1 VTRDQAIR
9 FVRRRGVV
17 LESARG
23 EDSSLAEHIA
33 GGPISGSWWSH
44 AKGPEIFKVAQML
57 RASRAVLVCGLAG
70 GRITYI
76 HRRLWPH
83 FVRTAHRFPPK
94 ALDQIVEIHTLSGR
108 HQRKDVPF
116 PEWVPESVL
125 RGAQTVSESRAIREI
140 DRWITRYG
148 RSTGG

>member
-1 VTRDQAIR
+1 MTRDQTMSFI
-9 FVRRRGVV
+9 RRRGLV

-23 EDSSLAEHIA
+23 EGPSLAEHIA
-33 GGPISGSWWSH
+33 GSPISGSWWSH
-44 AKGPEIFKVAQML
+44 TKGHEIFEITQIV

-83 FVRTAHRFPPK
+83 FVRLARRFPPK
-94 ALDQIVEIHTLSGR
+94 ALDKIMEVHTASGR

-116 PEWVPESVL
+116 PEWVPEKVL
-125 RGAQTVSESRAIREI
+125 RAAQAMPESRAIREI
-140 DRWITRYG
+140 DRWINRYG
-148 RSTGG
+148 RASGG